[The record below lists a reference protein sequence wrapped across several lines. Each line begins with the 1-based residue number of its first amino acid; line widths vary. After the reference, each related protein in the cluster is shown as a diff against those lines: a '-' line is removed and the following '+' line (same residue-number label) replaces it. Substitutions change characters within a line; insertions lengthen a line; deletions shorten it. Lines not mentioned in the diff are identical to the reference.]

1 MSTKIFTITHKPFTP
16 PQDSMYIPLHVGRA
30 NADDLGFSGDDTGDS
45 ISELNPYFCEL
56 TGMYWIWKNYH
67 DSDYVG
73 ICHYRRYLLN
83 ENGSIFTESQLEN
96 LLQKYDIVTTKLLTL
111 TCSYYE
117 GFGEN
122 HHRKDLIT
130 TGEVLK
136 EKYPEYHDTFDALVH
151 GPHTYFGNIFISS
164 RETYDRY
171 CAWLFDILF
180 EVQKRTDFTGYN
192 DYHKRLFGFLSEFL
206 QTVWIRQNN
215 LSVYECMVGMVGEKY
230 ETRKLK
236 EQLAAFF
243 EKRDY
248 TAAGNYF
255 MECYQKRPDVLME
268 ASDVTGELRL
278 CMQIIS
284 TCGYEDEAYSRCILD
299 IFRDYH
305 SLIDYFH
312 RLNRA
317 VSNFVKGH
325 ASSED
330 LTFLG
335 ENTSLT
341 PAAIEIAVKLFC
353 KDTSKQGEITTK
365 ICQICTF
372 SKQF

>member
-1 MSTKIFTITHKPFTP
+1 MSIKLFTITHKPFTP

-30 NADDLGFSGDDTGDS
+30 RSDDLGFLGDDTGDS

-56 TGMYWIWKNYH
+56 TGMYWIWKNYK

-83 ENGSIFTESQLEN
+83 ENGTIFTEPQLAE
-96 LLQKYDIVTTKLLTL
+96 LLQKYDIISTKLLTL

-117 GFGEN
+117 GFGSN
-122 HHRKDLIT
+122 HHQKDLIT
-130 TGEVLK
+130 TGAVLK
-136 EKYPEYHDTFDALVH
+136 EKYPAYSDTFEELVH
-151 GPHTYFGNIFISS
+151 GPHTYFGNIFITSK
-164 RETYDRY
+164 ETYDRY
-171 CAWLFDILF
+171 CSWLFDILF

-206 QTVWIRQNN
+206 QTVWIRQNQ
-215 LSVYECMVGMVGEKY
+215 LSVCECMVGMVGEKY

-243 EKRDY
+243 EKREY
-248 TAAGNYF
+248 AEAGNYF
-255 MECYQKRPDVLME
+255 LECYQKRPDVLME

-284 TCGYEDEAYSRCILD
+284 TCSFEDEAYGRCILD

-305 SLIDYFH
+305 SLIDHFH
-312 RLNRA
+312 RLNSA
-317 VSNFVKGH
+317 VSNYVNGR

-330 LTFLG
+330 FAFFKET
-335 ENTSLT
+335 TSLT
-341 PAAIEIAVKLFC
+341 PATVEIAVKLFC
-353 KDTSKQGEITTK
+353 KDVSRQKEITAE
-365 ICQICTF
+365 ICKSCHF
-372 SKQF
+372 SQM